1 MKKSILMKIIGG
13 TAKFFA
19 KNSAN
24 CTTSGTMF
32 QPKAPEILK
41 KYSKLND
48 K

>member
-1 MKKSILMKIIGG
+1 MKKSFLIKIVGNA
-13 TAKFFA
+13 AKFFA

-32 QPKAPEILK
+32 QPKAPESLK